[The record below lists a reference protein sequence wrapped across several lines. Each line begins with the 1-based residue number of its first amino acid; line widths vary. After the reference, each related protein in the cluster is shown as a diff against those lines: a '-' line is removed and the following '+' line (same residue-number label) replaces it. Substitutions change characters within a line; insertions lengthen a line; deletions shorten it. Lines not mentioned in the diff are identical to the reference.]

1 MTVTTTGAPIGRTPA
16 LGFVGGFNSTEAAG
30 QTVILGVI
38 KFVTKFVFRQRRPLT
53 ADPFLDQTLLYEMD
67 GRQYMTKLDPSKV
80 AMIVDH
86 FSLHDEPQEVQ
97 PEKSIVEEKP
107 ILPAS
112 SAELTKSKFLSL
124 FSEEL

>member
-1 MTVTTTGAPIGRTPA
+1 
-16 LGFVGGFNSTEAAG
+16 
-30 QTVILGVI
+30 
-38 KFVTKFVFRQRRPLT
+38 
-53 ADPFLDQTLLYEMD
+53 
-67 GRQYMTKLDPSKV
+67 MTKLDPSKV